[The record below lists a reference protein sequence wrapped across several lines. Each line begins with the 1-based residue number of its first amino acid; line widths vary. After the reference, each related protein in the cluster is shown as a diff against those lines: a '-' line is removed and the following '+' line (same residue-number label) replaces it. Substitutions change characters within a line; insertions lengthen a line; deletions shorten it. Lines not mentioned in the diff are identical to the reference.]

1 MRRSR
6 AVFLSILLVFLI
18 CTAESLI
25 YAATVLKHETPHF
38 EPPPAFVPDRVI
50 VAFKPGTPGLI
61 KRAAHS
67 QAGGRVINVLDSI
80 GAELVGIP
88 NGTVNEKIAAYRR
101 NPNVRYAEPNYYR
114 MLEQPPD
121 EGLDPGVCNGGYFDE
136 QWGLDNTGQ
145 GFQMDSNTYLPCG
158 LTGTDDADIDWMEV
172 WESGI
177 RGRNTIKIA
186 IVDSG
191 VEYTHPDLASK
202 CVEVW
207 ATAGIYQAGEGPE
220 DLIGH
225 GTHVAGTAA
234 AATNNGQGVAGVGIN
249 TSFGSLK
256 ACRCYPSPSFC
267 LTAICEDF
275 DIAEAIL
282 YASDEGYHII
292 NMSLG
297 GAEDSAILQNAI
309 SVAVNK
315 GLILVAAAGNEY
327 SHNPAHYPSGYP
339 GVISVAA
346 TDHYDNLASFSNFG
360 PQSVDVAAPG
370 VETLSTYPGAGCGG
384 DPDCYAW
391 MSGSS
396 MASPVVA
403 GAAALVLDSIVGG
416 TGAFLPSP
424 ALRDAVTNAIL
435 LNADQ
440 SGALGQNML
449 AWTGWGRLNL
459 YAALGGSGGNNTP
472 PVADFSYSSN
482 GLSCDFDA
490 STSSDNDGTIVSYEW
505 DFGDQYTDSGAA
517 PSHAYSNVGN
527 YRVILTVTDD
537 KGATDSVFQD
547 VTVSDDTGGITLA
560 ATGYKVKGRQK
571 VDLEWGG
578 ATSGSV
584 NIRRDG
590 TIIGTTENDGA
601 YTDNIDHRG
610 GQSYI
615 YQICESGSSNCSNEV
630 TVTF

>member
-1 MRRSR
+1 M
-6 AVFLSILLVFLI
+6 LLVFSI
-18 CTAESLI
+18 CASESLI
-25 YAATVLKHETPHF
+25 HAATVLKHETPQF

-50 VAFKPGTPGLI
+50 VAFKPGTPGLA
-61 KRAAHS
+61 KRAAHA
-67 QAGGRVINVLDSI
+67 QAGGRVINVLDPI
-80 GAELVGIP
+80 GAELVDIP
-88 NGTVNEKIAAYRR
+88 NETVLDKIVVYKR
-101 NPNVRYAEPNYYR
+101 NPNVRYAVPNYYR

-136 QWGLDNTGQ
+136 QWGLHNTGQ
-145 GFQMDSNTYLPCG
+145 GFQMDSDTYLPCG
-158 LTGTDDADIDWMEV
+158 LSGTDDADIDWMEV

-202 CVEVW
+202 CAEVW
-207 ATAGIYQAGEGPE
+207 ATAGILQTGEGPE

-234 AATNNGQGVAGVGIN
+234 AATNNGLGVSGVGIN

-256 ACRCYPSPSFC
+256 ACRCYPSPAFC

-282 YASDEGYHII
+282 HACDENYHII

-297 GAEDSAILQNAI
+297 GAEDSPVLQNAI
-309 SVAVNK
+309 SVAVSK
-315 GLILVAAAGNEY
+315 GLILVAAAGNDY
-327 SHNPAHYPSGYP
+327 THNPAHYPSGYP

-360 PQSVDVAAPG
+360 AESVDVAAPG
-370 VETLSTYPGAGCGG
+370 VDTLSTYPGGGCGG

-416 TGAFLPSP
+416 SDAFLPSP
-424 ALRDAVTNAIL
+424 ALRDAVTDAIL
-435 LNADQ
+435 MNADH

-449 AWTGWGRLNL
+449 AWTGYGRLNL
-459 YAALGGSGGNNTP
+459 YAALGGGGSNNTP
-472 PVADFSYSSN
+472 PVADFTNSSN
-482 GLSCDFDA
+482 GLNCDFDA
-490 STSSDNDGTIVSYEW
+490 STSFDSDGTIISYEW
-505 DFGDQYTDSGAA
+505 DFGDQHSGSGAVL
-517 PSHAYSNVGN
+517 SHTYSNAGN
-527 YRVILTVTDD
+527 YQVTLTVTDD
-537 KGATDSVFQD
+537 RGATDSALQD
-547 VTVSDDTGGITLA
+547 VTVSDDAGGITLT

-571 VDLEWGG
+571 VDLEWSG

-590 TIIGTTENDGA
+590 SIIGTTENDGA
-601 YTDNIDHRG
+601 YTDNIDRVG
-610 GQSYI
+610 GQSHI
-615 YQICESGSSNCSNEV
+615 YQICESSSSNCSNEV